1 RFLLMDDHQR
11 IHDLPSEQKPRE
23 KMAALGAEALSN
35 EELLAIFLRSGTK
48 KASAIEIGRQLI
60 KKHGGI
66 VPLARID
73 LKELCK
79 EHGLGLAKACQ
90 LQAAFELGSRAARDS
105 GLAISLSSSL
115 AIYQFL
121 APQLA
126 HLPTEKLF
134 VLTLHSNGRLIRM
147 RELSSGSA
155 SQTVA
160 SISEILRPV
169 LIDQAPNF
177 VIAHNHPSGEAT
189 PSEPDRLLTKNL
201 AEAARAMGLYFIDH
215 LIIGRPNNG
224 CQGYYSF
231 AEENHL

>member
-1 RFLLMDDHQR
+1 MDDHQR

-177 VIAHNHPSGEAT
+177 VIAHNHPSGEAP

-201 AEAARAMGLYFIDH
+201 AEGARAMGLYFIDH

>member
-1 RFLLMDDHQR
+1 MDQHQR

-35 EELLAIFLRSGTK
+35 EELLAIFLRTGTK
-48 KASAIEIGRQLI
+48 GASAIEIGRQLI
-60 KKHGGI
+60 QKHGGI

-73 LKELCK
+73 LKDLCK

-90 LQAAFELGSRAARDS
+90 LQAAFELGSRAARES
-105 GLAISLSSSL
+105 SSAVTLSSSL
-115 AIYQFL
+115 AIYHFL

-126 HLPTEKLF
+126 HLPNEKLLI
-134 VLTLHSNGRLIRM
+134 LTLHSNGRLIRM
-147 RELSSGSA
+147 RELSSGSTN
-155 SQTVA
+155 QTVA

-177 VIAHNHPSGEAT
+177 VIAHNHPSGEPT

-201 AEAARAMGLYFIDH
+201 AEAAHTMDLHFLDH
-215 LIIGRPNNG
+215 LIIGRPTDSR
-224 CQGYYSF
+224 QGYYSF
-231 AEENHL
+231 AEEGLL